1 MKTAIILI
9 TLTISSLSLKA
20 QSLDKTL
27 TNADKEQ
34 IINVF
39 YDAWDSGSRE
49 MYEQVIAKDLIDHDR
64 NPMVKA
70 SDFDGMWGLVQS
82 LQGLKMKHNIK
93 QIHFLENNKVMV
105 RWNASAKHVGDFFGM
120 PASNKTAYYAGHDIF
135 QLNDKGQITEMWH
148 IEQIFQ
154 LMQQLKPQLKP
165 Q

>member
-1 MKTAIILI
+1 MYIIKNLLGLI
-9 TLTISSLSLKA
+9 TLTMLSMSLQAQPISTTMTK
-20 QSLDKTL
+20 
-27 TNADKEQ
+27 ADKEQ
-34 IINVF
+34 VINTF
-39 YDAWDSGSRE
+39 YDAWDSGNRE
-49 MYEQVIAKDLIDHDR
+49 NYEQVIARDLIDHDR

-82 LQGLKMKHNIK
+82 LQGLDMKHNIQ

-135 QLNDKGQITEMWH
+135 QLNGKGQITEIWH

-154 LMQQLKPQLKP
+154 LMQQLKPQ
-165 Q
+165 

>member
-1 MKTAIILI
+1 MSLQAQP
-9 TLTISSLSLKA
+9 ISTTMTK
-20 QSLDKTL
+20 
-27 TNADKEQ
+27 ADKEQ
-34 IINVF
+34 VINAF
-39 YDAWDSGSRE
+39 YDAWDSGNRE
-49 MYEQVIAKDLIDHDR
+49 KYEQVIARDLIDHDR

-82 LQGLKMKHNIK
+82 LQGLDMKHNIQ

-135 QLNDKGQITEMWH
+135 QLNGKGQITEIWH

-154 LMQQLKPQLKP
+154 LMEQLKPQ
-165 Q
+165 